1 MLSCYCKGGENMQIQ
16 PNSIIK
22 LCSGVPID
30 SSYKDT
36 IYFTSRSAQKS
47 YFESKVSKTMDKASF
62 QRING
67 QQGVVRMSANAE
79 SIYDCNYMMF
89 QNTNYGSKWF
99 YAFITNIV
107 YVNDK
112 VSNVYFNIDVMQ
124 TWFLFDCTLKE
135 CFVEREHSIT
145 DVIGDNL
152 VHENVELGDYV
163 SSSFEQ
169 FTSNKTT
176 SGNTN
181 IIAPLSIVV
190 ACTFNKNYTDVAGG
204 YYSNLYSG
212 LNFITFNNNAT
223 GAQECSEWLSN
234 VPSAKYDG
242 IVAIFLMPTN
252 FITNVNGGNQSYTS
266 TIQKLIINMFGTDG
280 YQIKNN
286 KLYTYPYNFLY
297 LTNFQGSYADLHYEY
312 FSDSVCNF
320 TIVGD
325 MTCNPE
331 IVVIPNNYK
340 GVVANYDEKMT
351 LQGYPQLGWST
362 DSFKAWLAQSATSVV
377 GNAMSTSMFDSAYA
391 NRTAIAG
398 RYIPSAMG
406 GVGAGV
412 NISSTANPL
421 ALTQTGVHVAN
432 AIQNIAYHSALPQQA
447 HGSNNGS
454 ILSTIGLMT
463 IGVMKKH
470 IREEYARIIDDYFT
484 AYGYAT
490 HRVKVPNIS
499 VRPHWTY
506 TKTIGSNVVSKT
518 CSNNDVT
525 LINTI
530 FDNGIT
536 FWKNASEIGN
546 YSLDNSPN

>member
-1 MLSCYCKGGENMQIQ
+1 MQIQ
-16 PNSIIK
+16 PNSVIK

-36 IYFTSRSAQKS
+36 IYFASRSAQKS

-79 SIYDCNYMMF
+79 SIYNCNYMMF

-112 VSNVYFNIDVMQ
+112 VSNVYFSVDVMQ

-169 FTSNKTT
+169 FTTSETT
-176 SGNTN
+176 AGSTN

-190 ACTFNKNYTDVAGG
+190 ACTFNKDYTDIAGG

-212 LNFITFNNNAT
+212 LNFITFENNST
-223 GAQECSEWLSN
+223 GAQACSEWLSN

-242 IVAIFLMPTN
+242 IVAMFLMPTN
-252 FITNVNGGNQSYTS
+252 FISDVNGGNRSYTS

-325 MTCNPE
+325 MSCNPE
-331 IVVIPNNYK
+331 ILIIPNNYK
-340 GVVANYDEKMT
+340 GVAANYDEKMT

-362 DSFKAWLAQSATSVV
+362 DSFKAWLAQSATSVI
-377 GNAMSTSMFDSAYA
+377 GNAISTSMFDSSYA
-391 NRTAIAG
+391 NRTAIPG

-406 GVGAGV
+406 EVGTGV
-412 NISSTANPL
+412 NISSTPNPL
-421 ALTQTGVHVAN
+421 ALTLTAGHVAN
-432 AIQNIAYHSALPQQA
+432 AVQNIAYHSALPQQA

-454 ILSTIGLMT
+454 ILSAIGLMT

-490 HRVKVPNIS
+490 HRVKIPNIS